1 MYDEVLNAK
10 LTIAL
15 STVDKIY
22 NNDFLRNNS
31 IQNPDI

>member
-22 NNDFLRNNS
+22 NAFLRNNS